1 MKEKIYNVLEF
12 GAAADSITLDS
23 PAVQKAIDTCSEAGG
38 GTVFFPKG
46 IYVLATVFLKSNVHI
61 HFEDGTDILGSLDF
75 YSYAQQEEVN
85 YPIYQD
91 QSHTYFDL
99 AMFVGKNCDN
109 ISITG
114 KAKVDMRSIWDE
126 DSVRGE
132 SIRHRGP
139 KCISLKECNNV
150 LITDV
155 DLNNVTD
162 LAIYFA
168 GCNDV
173 DIHDVKMRVYIDG
186 ISPDNCKNVKI
197 YNCDVESGDDGIV
210 FKSSYTLNRL
220 DICKNIKVWDCR
232 VKSRCSAIKFGTET
246 NGGFEDIEIDN
257 IDVYDTRITGIA
269 IESVDGAIIDGL
281 TLRNIR
287 MKNTNGLLFV
297 HLGKR
302 MRGPEG
308 REVGE
313 IRNVTLENITAEGP
327 YEPYMCIP
335 EDYFAYKANNYI
347 QYPWFFYSPQ
357 NTDES
362 LKESVRN
369 TPWQLSSN
377 VCGLKEKPLK
387 NITLRNVHFK
397 VAGGVTEYEKEVPDV
412 APEYPEIMVYG
423 WSLPAKG
430 IYFRHIDGLTLDNVT
445 VESYRPD
452 AREDFVFENVIFG
465 TERRVR

>member
-1 MKEKIYNVLEF
+1 MKNIFNVLEF

-23 PAVQKAIDTCSEAGG
+23 PAVQKAIDACSEAGG

-75 YSYAQQEEVN
+75 YAYAQQEEVN

-99 AMFVGKNCDN
+99 AMFVGRNCDN
-109 ISITG
+109 IFITG
-114 KAKVDMRSIWDE
+114 KAKIDMRSIWDE
-126 DSVRGE
+126 DGVRGE

-186 ISPDNCKNVKI
+186 ISPDNSKNVKI

-220 DICKNIKVWDCR
+220 DICKNIRVWNCK

-281 TLRNIR
+281 SLKNIR
-287 MKNTNGLLFV
+287 MKNVNGLLFV
-297 HLGKR
+297 HLGNR
-302 MRGPEG
+302 MRGPAG
-308 REVGE
+308 RAVGE
-313 IRNVTLENITAEGP
+313 IRNIIFENITAEGP

-335 EDYFAYKANNYI
+335 INYFGYKDNRYL
-347 QYPWFFYSPQ
+347 QYPWIFDSSK
-357 NTDES
+357 NKDEE
-362 LKESVRN
+362 LKANGRDRA
-369 TPWQLSSN
+369 WQLSSN

-397 VAGGVTEYEKEVPDV
+397 MAGGVIEYEKEVPDI

-423 WSLPAKG
+423 WTLPAKG

-452 AREDFVFENVIFG
+452 AREDFVFENVKFG
-465 TERRVR
+465 TER

>member
-1 MKEKIYNVLEF
+1 LKEKIYNVLDF
-12 GAAADSITLDS
+12 GALADGITLDS
-23 PAVQKAIDTCSEAGG
+23 PAVQKAVDECGENGG

-61 HFEDGTDILGSLDF
+61 KFEDGTDILGSLDF
-75 YSYAQQEEVN
+75 YSYAQQEEIN

-114 KAKVDMRSIWDE
+114 KARIDMRSVWDE
-126 DSVRGE
+126 DGVRGE

-168 GCNDV
+168 GCNEV

-186 ISPDNCKNVKI
+186 ISPDNSKNVKI

-220 DICKNIKVWDCR
+220 DECRNIRVWDCK

-246 NGGFEDIEIDN
+246 NGGFYDIEIDN

-281 TLRNIR
+281 SLKNIR
-287 MKNTNGLLFV
+287 MKNTNGLLFI

-313 IRNVTLENITAEGP
+313 IRNITLENITAEGP

-335 EDYFAYKANNYI
+335 MSYFEYKANDYL
-347 QYPWFFYSPQ
+347 QYPWIFSTIK
-357 NTDES
+357 NEDES
-362 LKESVRN
+362 LKESGRN

-377 VCGLKEKPLK
+377 VCGLKDKPLE

-397 VAGGVTEYEKEVPDV
+397 VWGGVTEYEKKVPDV

-423 WSLPAKG
+423 WTLPAKG
-430 IYFRHIDGLTLDNVT
+430 IYFRHVDGLLLDNVT

-452 AREDFVFENVIFG
+452 MREDFVFEDVKNLNFH
-465 TERRVR
+465 R

>member
-1 MKEKIYNVLEF
+1 MKEKIYNVLDF
-12 GAAADSITLDS
+12 GALADGITLDS
-23 PAVQKAIDTCSEAGG
+23 PAVQKAVDECGENGG

-61 HFEDGTDILGSLDF
+61 KFEDGTDILGSLDF
-75 YSYAQQEEVN
+75 YSYAQQEEIN

-114 KAKVDMRSIWDE
+114 KARIDMRSVWDE
-126 DSVRGE
+126 DGVRGE

-168 GCNDV
+168 GCNEV

-186 ISPDNCKNVKI
+186 ISPDNSKNVKI

-220 DICKNIKVWDCR
+220 DECRNIRVWECK

-246 NGGFEDIEIDN
+246 NGGFYDIEIDN

-281 TLRNIR
+281 SLKNIR
-287 MKNTNGLLFV
+287 MKNTNGLLFI

-313 IRNVTLENITAEGP
+313 IRNITLENITAEGP
-327 YEPYMCIP
+327 YEPYICIP
-335 EDYFAYKANNYI
+335 ANYFDYKTDEFV
-347 QYPWFFYSPQ
+347 QYPWVFEPSDRHKDGKI
-357 NTDES
+357 TTEG
-362 LKESVRN
+362 RN
-369 TPWQLSSN
+369 TSWQLSSN
-377 VCGLKEKPLK
+377 VCGLKDKPLE

-397 VAGGVTEYEKEVPDV
+397 VWGGVTEYEKKVPDV

-423 WSLPAKG
+423 WTLPAKG
-430 IYFRHIDGLTLDNVT
+430 IYFRHVDGLLLDNVT

-452 AREDFVFENVIFG
+452 MREDFVFEDVKNLNFH
-465 TERRVR
+465 R

>member
-1 MKEKIYNVLEF
+1 MTEKVYNVLDY
-12 GAAADSITLDS
+12 GVVADAITLDS
-23 PAVQKAIDTCSEAGG
+23 PAVQKAIDACYENGG

-46 IYVLATVFLKSNVHI
+46 IYVLATVFLRSNVHI
-61 HFEDGTDILGSLDF
+61 YFEDGTDILGSFDF

-85 YPIYQD
+85 YTIYQD
-91 QSHTYFDL
+91 QSHTYFNL
-99 AMFVGKNCDN
+99 AMFVGRDCEN
-109 ISITG
+109 ISISG
-114 KAKVDMRSIWDE
+114 VAKIDMRSVWDE
-126 DSVRGE
+126 DGVRGE
-132 SIRHRGP
+132 SIRHRGA
-139 KCISLKECNNV
+139 KCISLRECNNV

-155 DLNNVTD
+155 YLKNVTD
-162 LAIYFA
+162 LAIYLA

-220 DICKNIKVWDCR
+220 DICKNIKVWDCK

-257 IDVYDTRITGIA
+257 IEIYDTRITGIA
-269 IESVDGAIIDGL
+269 IESVDGAIIDRL

-287 MKNTNGLLFV
+287 MKNTNGHLFI
-297 HLGKR
+297 HLGNR

-313 IRNVTLENITAEGP
+313 IRNIILENITAEGP

-335 EDYFAYKANNYI
+335 ANYFDYKDNDYL
-347 QYPWFFYSPQ
+347 QYPWIFSTTK
-357 NTDES
+357 NKDEK
-362 LKESVRN
+362 LKITGRN

-377 VCGLKEKPLK
+377 VCGLKNRPLK
-387 NITLRNVHFK
+387 NITLRNVHFN
-397 VAGGVTEYEKEVPDV
+397 VAGGVTEYERQVPDK

-423 WSLPAKG
+423 WTLPAKG
-430 IYFRHIDGLTLDNVT
+430 IYFRHIDGLLLDNVT
-445 VESYRPD
+445 VKSYRPD
-452 AREDFVFENVIFG
+452 EREDFVFEDVKF
-465 TERRVR
+465 V